1 MPLSVIKNSFS
12 AGEISPSI
20 FGRTDLNKYHLG
32 AFTMRNFFV
41 NYRGGASSR
50 AGYAYVG
57 TCKQLASVNSYPPR
71 LIPFQFNINQG
82 YALEFGD
89 QYMRVISDGA
99 YILEATKN
107 ITAATNANPLVIT
120 SVAHG
125 YLNGDWVYILG
136 MGGMTELNG
145 LTWIVTNKTNDTYQL
160 TDMFGNVVDSS
171 VYGVYTSG
179 GTSAR
184 VYTVVAP
191 YAAADLP
198 YLKFTQSA
206 DTMSLTCVNQETLT
220 EYPPYDLIRNGIT
233 NWVFTQTVFTS
244 SISAPSGI
252 TVVAHSS
259 TTPSTYYSY
268 VVTAVDSVTGDE
280 SISST
285 VGSVQNNDIS
295 VNAGSNSI
303 TWNSVVGAKSYNVY
317 KAVPSYAVT
326 VPLGASFGYMGTAFA
341 TSFTDTNIIADFT
354 KVPPIHNDPFARGAI
369 TDVTVTAGG
378 SGYTQSGIGYT
389 VTTSTGSGFV
399 GSPIVIGDALVAFL
413 IINKGANY
421 ASGDTIAITGGATT
435 ASGHI
440 TFSANP
446 ANNDTI
452 TLNGVA
458 WTFTSGAPGAAKTVI
473 QGTLTATL
481 AQLVSDVTA
490 SVSGSLTV
498 ASYSSSPTVFTIT
511 YGTSGAGGNSYT
523 LASAQANAVVSGA
536 TLTGG
541 GSGGGAT
548 ATLTVGP
555 QTGTYPGVVAYF
567 QQRRGYANTTNEP
580 DTYFFSHPG
589 AFKNMDISIP
599 STDSDAVIGAP
610 WAQQINGIQAMQPM
624 PSGLIILTGNG
635 AWLLTGGNQV
645 TLTPSSQTATS
656 EAFTGCHTH
665 VTPIVV
671 NYDILYVQSQ
681 GSIIRDLAYNF
692 FVNVYTGTDTTT
704 ISSHLFNY
712 HQITQW
718 AYAEEP
724 FKVIWCIRD
733 DGIMLS
739 FTYLKEQDVGAYAR
753 HDTNGFFV
761 SVTAV
766 TEPPVN
772 AVYTIVKRFINGQW
786 KYYTERADN
795 RNWRN
800 VEDVYCVDS
809 GLSYTGT
816 LPNATLSPA
825 LADGTSNISSV
836 NLVYGGFGYTAP
848 SVTVVDPNG
857 AGSGATFSTTL
868 SAGVITAISV
878 LTEGSNY
885 TMGSTLQ
892 ISDMTGSGAVAYPV
906 ITNIVDFTTSGSVFS
921 SGNVGD
927 VIRIGNNNATV
938 GTEGITPNG
947 GGRAVIT
954 SYISGT
960 HVKADVLEAIT
971 AVIPDNSTNTPAP
984 VILGQ
989 WSLST
994 PVRRVHG
1001 LNHLE
1006 GETVSILADGSVLPS
1021 QTVINGA
1028 VSFPAAYSQITIGLP
1043 FICQLQTP
1051 YLDPQGGNGT
1061 VQGKRKN
1068 IGSVIVRTDASRG
1081 FSVGTN
1087 QIDQSTTPDN
1097 ATPVWDSSTGMT
1109 EVKERN
1115 AVIHAGT
1122 AIPLFTGDSY
1132 VNVEGGWD
1140 TRGQVAIQTT
1150 YPLPLNVTA
1159 CIINYTVGDTL
1170 SE

>member
-1 MPLSVIKNSFS
+1 MPLATIKNSFS

-41 NYRGGASSR
+41 NYRGGSSSR
-50 AGYAYVG
+50 AGFAYVG
-57 TCKQLASVNSYPPR
+57 NCKQAASVSSNPPR

-89 QYMRVISDGA
+89 QYMRIISNGA
-99 YILEATKN
+99 YIKETAKN
-107 ITAATNANPLVIT
+107 ITAATNASPLVIT

-125 YLNGDWVYILG
+125 FLNGDWVYIAG
-136 MGGMTELNG
+136 MVGMTDLNG
-145 LTWIVTNKTNDTYQL
+145 LTWIVTNKTADTFQL
-160 TDMFGNVVDSS
+160 TSMFGVVVNSTS
-171 VYGVYTSG
+171 FGVYTSG
-179 GTSAR
+179 GTASR
-184 VYTVVAP
+184 IYTVVSP
-191 YAAADLP
+191 YAAVDLP

-220 EYPPYDLIRNGIT
+220 EYPPYDLVRNGLT
-233 NWVFTQTVFTS
+233 NWAFTQTVFTS
-244 SISAPSGI
+244 SIAAPGGI
-252 TVVAHSS
+252 TVTAHAS
-259 TTPSTYYSY
+259 TALSTFYSY
-268 VVTAVDSVTGDE
+268 VVTAVDATTGDE
-280 SISST
+280 SVASA
-285 VGSVQNNDIS
+285 VGSVENNDIS
-295 VNAGSNSI
+295 VNAGSNTI
-303 TWNSVVGAKSYNVY
+303 TWNRVANAKSYNVY
-317 KAVPSYAVT
+317 KAVPSYAVG

-341 TSFTDTNIIADFT
+341 TSFTDTNIVADFT

-369 TDVTVTAGG
+369 SAVVITAGG
-378 SGYTQSGIGYT
+378 AGYTQAG
-389 VTTSTGSGFV
+389 TTFAITTAAGTGFAGT
-399 GSPIVIGDALVAFL
+399 PVILGGAVVAFL
-413 IINKGANY
+413 ITNHGSGY
-421 ASGDTIAITGGATT
+421 ASGDTIAFTADGA
-435 ASGHI
+435 
-440 TFSANP
+440 
-446 ANNDTI
+446 
-452 TLNGVA
+452 
-458 WTFTSGAPGAAKTVI
+458 
-473 QGTLTATL
+473 
-481 AQLVSDVTA
+481 
-490 SVSGSLTV
+490 
-498 ASYSSSPTVFTIT
+498 
-511 YGTSGAGGNSYT
+511 
-523 LASAQANAVVSGA
+523 
-536 TLTGG
+536 
-541 GSGGGAT
+541 GAT

-555 QTGTYPGVVAYF
+555 VTGTYPGVVTYF

-589 AFKNMDISIP
+589 AFKNMDISTP

-610 WAQQINGIQAMQPM
+610 WAQQINGIQFMQPM

-645 TLTPSSQTATS
+645 SLTPSSQTATS

-665 VTPIVV
+665 VQPIVV

-712 HQITQW
+712 HQINQW
-718 AYAEEP
+718 TYAEEP

-761 SVTAV
+761 SVTSV

-772 AVYTIVKRFINGQW
+772 AVYTVVKRFINGQW
-786 KYYTERADN
+786 MYYTERADN
-795 RNWRN
+795 RNWKN
-800 VEDVYCVDS
+800 VEDAFCVDS
-809 GLSYTGT
+809 GLSYVGSF
-816 LPNATLSPA
+816 PSATLSPGA
-825 LADGTSNISSV
+825 AEGTANISSV
-836 NLVYGGFGYTAP
+836 NLIYGGTGYTAP
-848 SVTVVDPNG
+848 AVTVIDPNG
-857 AGSGATFSTTL
+857 TGSGATFSVTL
-868 SAGVITAISV
+868 SSGVITAITP
-878 LTEGSNY
+878 LTAGVNY
-885 TMGSTLQ
+885 TIGSTLL
-892 ISDMTGSGAVAYPV
+892 ISDSTGSGAVAQPV
-906 ITNIVDFTTSGSVFS
+906 ITNIVDFTTSSGVFS

-927 VIRIGNNNATV
+927 VIRIGNNNASIVTD
-938 GTEGITPNG
+938 GITPNG
-947 GGRAVIT
+947 GGKAVIT
-954 SYISGT
+954 SYVSST
-960 HVKADVLEAIT
+960 HVKANILENIT
-971 AVIPDNSTNTPAP
+971 AIIPDRILKVPAP
-984 VILGQ
+984 VISGQ

-994 PVRRVHG
+994 PVSRVHG

-1006 GETVSILADGSVLPS
+1006 GETVSILADGSVVTS
-1021 QTVINGA
+1021 QVVTGGSVA
-1028 VSFPAAYSQITIGLP
+1028 FSTSYSQVTVGLP
-1043 FICQLQTP
+1043 FVCQLQTP
-1051 YLDPQGGNGT
+1051 YLDPPNSSGT

-1115 AVIHAGT
+1115 ALVHAGT

-1159 CIINYTVGDTL
+1159 CILNYTIGDSP